1 MKLPRSRPCGNRS
14 AIHSASRTSVLR
26 PGPALICWALITRS
40 SNAPSS
46 RLYPGFQYTPPPI
59 LPIGRGI
66 VRRGRRRRRAHTED
80 HANLLF
86 IDFNAF
92 DQSTGDVPAG
102 LKISVLEA
110 IFDFGSKEF
119 QPSQNQTPLF
129 LHL

>member
-1 MKLPRSRPCGNRS
+1 M
-14 AIHSASRTSVLR
+14 SVLR
-26 PGPALICWALITRS
+26 PGTFLRCWAFTIITGKWAS
-40 SNAPSS
+40 KA
-46 RLYPGFQYTPPPI
+46 LKTGCQYTPPPI